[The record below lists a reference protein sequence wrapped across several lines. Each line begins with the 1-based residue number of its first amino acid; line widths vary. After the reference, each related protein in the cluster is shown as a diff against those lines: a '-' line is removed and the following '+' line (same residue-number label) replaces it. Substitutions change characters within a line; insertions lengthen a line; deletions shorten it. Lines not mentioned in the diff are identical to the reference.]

1 MIALDK
7 NMPKSCECCPC
18 NDDLYR
24 CGVTGIPFGEVD
36 NFDEFEE
43 RMPNC
48 PLIDLT
54 DDGKRVVRKFRTVEG
69 QLKDS

>member
-1 MIALDK
+1 MIAIDR

-36 NFDEFEE
+36 DFDEFEQ
-43 RMPNC
+43 RMPDC

-54 DDGKRVVRKFRTVEG
+54 DDGKQRG
-69 QLKDS
+69 LLGS